1 MRQRIL
7 PVLVFLLAAL
17 LLPPL
22 ALGKFPALSLP
33 SFAPQSADEED
44 LGWIGESAPS
54 SQASQAEEVMLP
66 ADSPLDIT
74 EFKILNSAT
83 GQVETVSVRDYV
95 RGAVAAELPAT
106 FHAEAMKAQAVAEP
120 IPGLCTVP

>member
-44 LGWIGESAPS
+44 LGWIGESVPS
-54 SQASQAEEVMLP
+54 SQASRGRGGHTPGGQPSGHHRVQNPQLCHRAGG
-66 ADSPLDIT
+66 
-74 EFKILNSAT
+74 NSL
-83 GQVETVSVRDYV
+83 
-95 RGAVAAELPAT
+95 GA
-106 FHAEAMKAQAVAEP
+106 
-120 IPGLCTVP
+120 GLCPGER

>member
-1 MRQRIL
+1 
-7 PVLVFLLAAL
+7 
-17 LLPPL
+17 
-22 ALGKFPALSLP
+22 
-33 SFAPQSADEED
+33 
-44 LGWIGESAPS
+44 
-54 SQASQAEEVMLP
+54 MLP

-106 FHAEAMKAQAVAEP
+106 FHAEAMKAQAVAAHTWALCPDPAGESRP
-120 IPGLCTVP
+120 GPEGSGLLRRPRPSQGLCPG

>member
-22 ALGKFPALSLP
+22 ALGKFPTLSLP
-33 SFAPQSADEED
+33 SLPPSPPMRRISAGSGNPFRPPR
-44 LGWIGESAPS
+44 LPG
-54 SQASQAEEVMLP
+54 AEEVMLP

-95 RGAVAAELPAT
+95 RGAVAAELPST
-106 FHAEAMKAQAVAEP
+106 FHAEAMKAQAVQP
-120 IPGLCTVP
+120 IPGRCTVP